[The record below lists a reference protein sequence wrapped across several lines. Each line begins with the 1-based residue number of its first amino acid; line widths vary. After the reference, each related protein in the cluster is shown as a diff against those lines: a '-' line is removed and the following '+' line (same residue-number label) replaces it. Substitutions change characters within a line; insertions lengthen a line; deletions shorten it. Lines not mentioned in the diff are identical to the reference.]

1 MKGLFKFL
9 LIVPLLLS
17 FNSLKG
23 QYALGVD
30 APAVVTADE
39 AFRLVY
45 TATGKAEEFNPPQ
58 ISDFQVLAGPTSST
72 MSSTSIING
81 KRTHTYEISYTY
93 ILQPTKEGKFTIPSA
108 SVKIDGK
115 LYSSTSV
122 SIEVVKEQSSAAASS
137 AGSQPSD
144 KQTKQGI
151 GADDLVLQ
159 MSVNKKNVVKGE
171 PVILSIKL
179 LAKTNISGVEDIKF
193 PTFDGFWSQEIES
206 PTNLSFVRE
215 TYKGQIYDAA
225 LLRKYVLLP
234 QQTGVVSIDPSE
246 MVCLVQIRNNSPS
259 RSPFDDFFDNYQT
272 LRKRIHSQKLELN
285 VSPLPAGAPSSFT
298 GGVGEYK
305 MDVKLS
311 RDTLKAHEAASLIVT
326 ITGTGNINLIEAP
339 KIDLP
344 PDFEA
349 YDVKRSDKIASG
361 TYGSTG
367 TKTFE
372 YPFIPRSSG
381 SFEIAPVNYSYYSIS
396 QGKYVTI
403 TSKPLKIGV
412 ARGEE
417 STATVIAG
425 GVNKQSVKSLG
436 EDIRFISTN
445 GASLKK
451 GESFIVVSYP
461 FGLSIG
467 FIALLFIAVCYI
479 LDKTNKRRRDVAGT
493 RNRKAKKVAKA
504 RLKKAEI
511 FLKQNLYSAFYEE
524 LHKAI
529 LGYVS
534 DKFTIP
540 VAELN
545 RDNITEKLR
554 EKGAADGLVNELYE
568 VIDACE
574 YARYAPSAGFSAM
587 ENHYKQAI
595 KVISEIES

>member
-1 MKGLFKFL
+1 
-9 LIVPLLLS
+9 
-17 FNSLKG
+17 
-23 QYALGVD
+23 
-30 APAVVTADE
+30 
-39 AFRLVY
+39 
-45 TATGKAEEFNPPQ
+45 
-58 ISDFQVLAGPTSST
+58 
-72 MSSTSIING
+72 
-81 KRTHTYEISYTY
+81 
-93 ILQPTKEGKFTIPSA
+93 
-108 SVKIDGK
+108 
-115 LYSSTSV
+115 
-122 SIEVVKEQSSAAASS
+122 
-137 AGSQPSD
+137 
-144 KQTKQGI
+144 
-151 GADDLVLQ
+151 

-529 LGYVS
+529 LGLCFQIS
-534 DKFTIP
+534 LQFLL
-540 VAELN
+540 LN
-545 RDNITEKLR
+545 LIVIILLKNLEK
-554 EKGAADGLVNELYE
+554 KGRRMGLLMNFMKLLMLVNMLDMPPLQVFQRWKIIINRLLRLFLKLKVNGYE
-568 VIDACE
+568 KDIFIYRLIYGLHLCLW
-574 YARYAPSAGFSAM
+574 G
-587 ENHYKQAI
+587 
-595 KVISEIES
+595 